1 VSTETEYDAPAPA
14 PKAEATPASNG
25 FLTAAQ
31 ILEQP
36 TLVIEVVDVPEWGGK
51 VRLKH
56 LSAKE
61 RDDFESSMVKMGKNG
76 RQQMNN
82 ENFRARLVQLAAV
95 RDDAGAPMFTRH
107 DIKTLGSLPASGLQR
122 VFNKI
127 NEMSAFSE
135 DDLKDLT
142 EDFDDDQ
149 TDDSSSD

>member
-1 VSTETEYDAPAPA
+1 MSETEYDSATASFL
-14 PKAEATPASNG
+14 TPA
-25 FLTAAQ
+25 Q
-31 ILEQP
+31 VLEQP
-36 TLVIEVVDVPEWGGK
+36 TLIIEVLDVPEWGGK
-51 VRLKH
+51 IRLKH

-95 RDDAGAPMFTRH
+95 KDELGAPMFTRH

-142 EDFDDDQ
+142 EDFDDDP

>member
-1 VSTETEYDAPAPA
+1 VSENENVEVEDR
-14 PKAEATPASNG
+14 G
-25 FLTAAQ
+25 FLSPSQ

-36 TLVIEVVDVPEWGGK
+36 TLIIEELYVPEWKGK

-61 RDDFESSMVKMGKNG
+61 RDDFETSMVKMGKNG

-82 ENFRARLVQLAAV
+82 ENFRARLVQLATV
-95 RDDAGAPMFTRH
+95 KEDGSPMFTRH
-107 DIKTLGSLPASGLQR
+107 DIRTLGSLPAAGLQR

-135 DDLKDLT
+135 DDIKELT
-142 EDFDDDQ
+142 EDFDYGLDS
-149 TDDSSSD
+149 DSSSD

>member
-1 VSTETEYDAPAPA
+1 MTENVENEFFT
-14 PKAEATPASNG
+14 ASE
-25 FLTAAQ
+25 

-36 TLVIEVVDVPEWGGK
+36 TLIIEEMVVPEWGGK
-51 VRLKH
+51 KLRLKH

-61 RDDFESSMVKMGKNG
+61 RDDFETSMVKMGRNG

-95 RDDAGAPMFTRH
+95 KADGSQLFTRH
-107 DIKTLGSLPASGLQR
+107 DIKTLGSLPAAGLQR

-127 NEMSAFSE
+127 NEMSAFTE
-135 DDLKDLT
+135 DDLKELT
-142 EDFDDDQ
+142 EDFDDDR

>member
-1 VSTETEYDAPAPA
+1 MTEYVAQTD
-14 PKAEATPASNG
+14 EDG
-25 FLTAAQ
+25 FLSPSS

-36 TLVIEVVDVPEWGGK
+36 TLIIEVLDVPEWKGK

-61 RDDFESSMVKMGKNG
+61 RDDFETSMIKMGKNG

-95 RDDAGAPMFTRH
+95 KKDGSPMFTRH
-107 DIKTLGSLPASGLQR
+107 DIRTLGNLPAAGLQR
-122 VFNKI
+122 VFNKV

-135 DDLKDLT
+135 EDLKDLT
-142 EDFDDDQ
+142 EDFDDDR

>member
-1 VSTETEYDAPAPA
+1 MTDYTF
-14 PKAEATPASNG
+14 ATDDSG
-25 FLTAAQ
+25 FLDARA

-36 TLVIEVVDVPEWGGK
+36 TLVIEELAVPEWGGGK
-51 VRLKH
+51 IRLKH

-61 RDDFESSMVKMGKNG
+61 RDDFESSMVKLGKNG
-76 RQQMNN
+76 KQEMNN
-82 ENFRARLVQLAAV
+82 ANFRARLVQLAAV
-95 RDDAGAPMFTRH
+95 KEDGAPLFTRH
-107 DIKTLGSLPASGLQR
+107 DIRTLGSLPASGLQR

-142 EDFDDDQ
+142 EDFEDDR

>member
-1 VSTETEYDAPAPA
+1 MTEY
-14 PKAEATPASNG
+14 TPEVDGDG
-25 FLTAAQ
+25 FLDARG

-36 TLVIEVVDVPEWGGK
+36 TLVIEELYVPEWKGK
-51 VRLKH
+51 IRLKH

-61 RDDFESSMVKMGKNG
+61 RDDFETSMVKVGKNG
-76 RQQMNN
+76 RQELNN
-82 ENFRARLVQLAAV
+82 ANFRARLVQLAAV
-95 RDDAGAPMFTRH
+95 KADGSPLFTRH

-142 EDFDDDQ
+142 EDFDAAQDDASS
-149 TDDSSSD
+149 TD

>member
-1 VSTETEYDAPAPA
+1 MSTEPENSEAPVV
-14 PKAEATPASNG
+14 SDG
-25 FLTAAQ
+25 FLSPSQ

-36 TLVIEVVDVPEWGGK
+36 TLIIEVLDVPEWNGK
-51 VRLKH
+51 IRLKH

-61 RDDFESSMVKMGKNG
+61 RDDFESSMVKMTRGG
-76 RQQMNN
+76 RQQLNN

-95 RDDAGAPMFTRH
+95 KEDGSHMFTRH
-107 DIKTLGSLPASGLQR
+107 DIKTLGNLPASGLQR

-149 TDDSSSD
+149 DEGSNSA

>member
-1 VSTETEYDAPAPA
+1 MANYEFRIDD
-14 PKAEATPASNG
+14 NG
-25 FLTAAQ
+25 FLSAGA

-36 TLVIEVVDVPEWGGK
+36 TLVIEELVVPEWGGGK
-51 VRLKH
+51 IRLKH

-61 RDDFESSMVKMGKNG
+61 RDEFESSMVKVTRGG

-95 RDDAGAPMFTRH
+95 NEDGSPLFTRH
-107 DIKTLGSLPASGLQR
+107 DIKTLGNLPASGLQR

-135 DDLKDLT
+135 ADLKELE
-142 EDFDDDQ
+142 EDFDGDPTEGSS
-149 TDDSSSD
+149 TD

>member
-1 VSTETEYDAPAPA
+1 MAYEFRLDE
-14 PKAEATPASNG
+14 NG
-25 FLTAAQ
+25 FLTAGA

-36 TLVIEVVDVPEWGGK
+36 TLVIDELVVPEWGGGK
-51 VRLKH
+51 IRLKM

-61 RDDFESSMVKMGKNG
+61 RDDFESSMVKVTRGG
-76 RQQMNN
+76 RQQLNN

-95 RDDAGAPMFTRH
+95 DGEGKQLFTKH
-107 DIKTLGSLPASGLQR
+107 DIKTLGDLPAAGLQR

-135 DDLKDLT
+135 DDLK
-142 EDFDDDQ
+142 EIEGDFDDAR

>member
-1 VSTETEYDAPAPA
+1 MSTYEFRVDE
-14 PKAEATPASNG
+14 NG
-25 FLTAAQ
+25 FLSAGA

-36 TLVIEVVDVPEWGGK
+36 TLVIEELVVPEWGGGK
-51 VRLKH
+51 IRLKM

-76 RQQMNN
+76 RQQLNN

-95 RDDAGAPMFTRH
+95 DGEGKQLFTKH
-107 DIKTLGSLPASGLQR
+107 DIKTLGNLPAAGLQR

-135 DDLKDLT
+135 DDLKDIA
-142 EDFDDDQ
+142 EDFDDDP
-149 TDDSSSD
+149 TESSDTD

>member
-1 VSTETEYDAPAPA
+1 MTDY
-14 PKAEATPASNG
+14 TPRYEEEGSD
-25 FLTAAQ
+25 FLTAAS

-36 TLVIEVVDVPEWGGK
+36 TLIIETLEVPEWNGK
-51 VRLKH
+51 IRLKH

-61 RDDFESSMVKMGKNG
+61 RDDFESSMVKVTRSG

-95 RDDAGAPMFTRH
+95 KADGSPLFTRH
-107 DIKTLGSLPASGLQR
+107 DIKTLGSLPAAGLQR

-142 EDFDDDQ
+142 EDFDDDR